1 MIFVAHRT
9 LDRGLSHKF
18 QSAGGQF
25 LDGKQV
31 VIFIV
36 FNSLVKSFLDSLVVL
51 SPRETVCNFFGV
63 FLTDCCDEL
72 SELFVNSLLILEL
85 HLRNFFQEEV
95 KDERLHYFF
104 QIRLSSDLSF
114 DCFFC
119 LGNCLLC
126 EIGPFLQLRSVMHHY
141 YFIDPISFS
150 LLLLGTLQQDFEA
163 SGVNHIG

>member
-1 MIFVAHRT
+1 MVEFTVIPHSQAVFAGHFLAVQTFPGLRLVFVAHRT

-85 HLRNFFQEEV
+85 HLCDFF
-95 KDERLHYFF
+95 
-104 QIRLSSDLSF
+104 
-114 DCFFC
+114 
-119 LGNCLLC
+119 
-126 EIGPFLQLRSVMHHY
+126 
-141 YFIDPISFS
+141 
-150 LLLLGTLQQDFEA
+150 
-163 SGVNHIG
+163 